1 MFGHCN
7 NNLKRGRS
15 NAWNIIFL
23 GKGDVQ
29 IIGCFKLLDSL
40 WYFRLTEFTNGYKT
54 VLSNNDI
61 RLT

>member
-1 MFGHCN
+1 MLGISF
-7 NNLKRGRS
+7 
-15 NAWNIIFL
+15 FL
-23 GKGDVQ
+23 EKGDVQ

-40 WYFRLTEFTNGYKT
+40 QYFRLTEFTNGYKT